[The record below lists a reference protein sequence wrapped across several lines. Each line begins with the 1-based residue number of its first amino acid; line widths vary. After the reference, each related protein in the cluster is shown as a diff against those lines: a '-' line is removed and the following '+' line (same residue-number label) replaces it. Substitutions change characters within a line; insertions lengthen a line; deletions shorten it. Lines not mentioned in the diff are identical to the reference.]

1 MTDDQDLNQL
11 GRMTPPPPSDAAKRA
26 ALQAAMRAFD
36 TADAKNTAVQTQGS
50 GFIRRLSSIATQ
62 LWSETMEKKLLL
74 STSALGGLLILPI
87 AGYVSWN
94 MMHDPRMLAGDQQ
107 APVTIAAQPPQVDEP
122 KPLPTVEPAAPSPLP
137 VKRAPLAGQVE
148 ALSSSKTIGQ
158 AAEKPVPA
166 APMPAPAV
174 EMAQDSLAAPAPM
187 ANQSF
192 TKFDSE
198 AAIAPQQPSGD
209 RVQRFDTNPVKRVA
223 DDPVSTFSIDVD
235 TASYAMVRRSLK
247 DGALPDPDSVR
258 VEEMI
263 NYFPYDWKGPQSR
276 ETPFNTTITV
286 TPTPW
291 NQNTKLMHIG
301 IKGYDVVP
309 AEKPRANLVFLIDVS
324 GSMDEP
330 DKLPLL
336 KSAFHMLVGKL
347 DPKDKV
353 SIVTY
358 AGNAGTVLEPTEVKD
373 KAKIFDALNRLE
385 AGGSTAGEAGIKE
398 AYRLAKANFVKDGVN
413 RVMLATDGDF
423 NVGQS
428 SDDELKTLIED
439 ERKSGVFLSVFG
451 FGEGNYN
458 DQMMQVLAQNGNG
471 TAAYIDTLAEAEKT
485 LVQEATST
493 LFPIAKDVK
502 IQVEF
507 NPAVVAEYRL
517 IGYETR
523 ALKRED
529 FNNDRID
536 AGEIGSGHTVT
547 AIYEITPKNSPAIL
561 TDDLRYAKPNA
572 ATADAKAGSDEYA
585 FFKIRYKLPNEDVS
599 KLITTP
605 VTKANEVSAAASDDV
620 RFSTAVAAFG
630 QKLRGTDSLA
640 TYSYADIA
648 KLGAGSRGDDAF
660 GYRSEFLSLVR
671 LADALEAKK

>member
-11 GRMTPPPPSDAAKRA
+11 GRMTPPPPADAARRA
-26 ALQAAMRAFD
+26 ALQAAMQAFD
-36 TADAKNTAVQTQGS
+36 NADAKKTAVQTQGS
-50 GFIRRLSSIATQ
+50 GFVRRLSSVATQ

-74 STSALGGLLILPI
+74 TTSALGGLLILPV
-87 AGYVSWN
+87 AGYISWT

-107 APVTIAAQPPQVDEP
+107 APVTIEAQPPQVDEP
-122 KPLPTVEPAAPSPLP
+122 KPVQPQPLPRVEPAARSQPA
-137 VKRAPLAGQVE
+137 VKQAPLARQIE
-148 ALSSSKTIGQ
+148 ALSSSKTVGQ
-158 AAEKPVPA
+158 ASPAAEKPVA
-166 APMPAPAV
+166 MAPMPAPAV
-174 EMAQDSLAAPAPM
+174 EMAQDS
-187 ANQSF
+187 
-192 TKFDSE
+192 
-198 AAIAPQQPSGD
+198 IAPLQPSGD

-235 TASYAMVRRSLK
+235 TASYAMVRRTLK

-398 AYRLAKANFVKDGVN
+398 AYRLARANFVKDGVN

-507 NPAVVAEYRL
+507 NPATVAEYRL

-547 AIYEITPKNSPAIL
+547 AIYEITPKNSPSVL

-572 ATADAKAGSDEYA
+572 ATSDAKTGSDEYA
-585 FFKIRYKLPNEDVS
+585 FFKIRYKLPNGDVS

-605 VTKANEVSAAASDDV
+605 VTKANEVAAGESDDV

-648 KLGAGSRGDDAF
+648 RLGAGSRGDDAF

>member
-1 MTDDQDLNQL
+1 
-11 GRMTPPPPSDAAKRA
+11 
-26 ALQAAMRAFD
+26 
-36 TADAKNTAVQTQGS
+36 
-50 GFIRRLSSIATQ
+50 
-62 LWSETMEKKLLL
+62 MEKKLLL
-74 STSALGGLLILPI
+74 TTSALGGLLILPV
-87 AGYVSWN
+87 AGYISWTV
-94 MMHDPRMLAGDQQ
+94 MHDPRMLVGDQQ
-107 APVTIAAQPPQVDEP
+107 APVTIEAQPPQVDEP
-122 KPLPTVEPAAPSPLP
+122 KPVQPQPLPTVEPVARSQPA
-137 VKRAPLAGQVE
+137 VKQAPLARQIE
-148 ALSSSKTIGQ
+148 ALSSSKTVGQ
-158 AAEKPVPA
+158 AGPAAEKPVA
-166 APMPAPAV
+166 MAPMPAPAV
-174 EMAQDSLAAPAPM
+174 EMAQDS
-187 ANQSF
+187 
-192 TKFDSE
+192 
-198 AAIAPQQPSGD
+198 IAPQQPFGD

-235 TASYAMVRRSLK
+235 TASYAMVRRALK

-398 AYRLAKANFVKDGVN
+398 AYRLAKANFVRDGVN

-507 NPAVVAEYRL
+507 NPATVAEYRL

-547 AIYEITPKNSPAIL
+547 AIYEITPKNSPAVL

-572 ATADAKAGSDEYA
+572 ATSDAKAGSDEYA
-585 FFKIRYKLPNEDVS
+585 FFKIRYKLPNGDVS

-605 VTKANEVSAAASDDV
+605 VTKANEVSAAASNDV

-648 KLGAGSRGDDAF
+648 RLGAGSRGDDAF

-671 LADALEAKK
+671 LADALDGEK